1 MERTRLIQI
10 GFIVLL
16 AICAAQAGWWLL
28 DQVLDTRAN
37 RAAIEEHLLRD
48 RQVARMLLDQGADP
62 AEVEALFDELIF
74 RPGGE
79 VHIDP
84 DHLAALHEQGR
95 RRLSRYAWEG
105 AFFLGVLL
113 SGIVVLWRTLGEEAL
128 LRRRQQNF
136 LAAVGHELKSPLASI
151 RLAAE
156 TLKLRD
162 PPAERRQKLLGRVLA
177 NLYRVEAMV
186 RNLLDAAR
194 LDEGRLH
201 LAPERV
207 VLARAAR
214 NALTGAED
222 RLDAAGAE
230 LSVEVPEELEVLAD
244 PAAVETVIGNLVDN
258 ARKAVARAGG
268 GRIEV
273 RARRRGRRVEIEVR
287 DEGVGFA
294 PSLAPRLF
302 DKFYRPGDEMR
313 RSGEGSGLG
322 LYIVRRLQRLAGG
335 GIEAHSDGPG
345 HGASF
350 TAWWPAAGGQR

>member
-16 AICAAQAGWWLL
+16 GVCAAQAGWWLL
-28 DQVLDTRAN
+28 DQVLDIRAN
-37 RAAIEEHLLRD
+37 RAAVEEHLLRD
-48 RQVARMLLDQGADP
+48 RRVARMLLEQGAAP
-62 AEVEALFDELIF
+62 GEVEAIFDELIF
-74 RPGGE
+74 RDGE
-79 VHIDP
+79 VHLDP

-128 LRRRQQNF
+128 LKRRQQNF

-162 PPAERRQKLLGRVLA
+162 PPPARRQKLLGRVLA
-177 NLYRVEAMV
+177 NLSRVEAMV

-201 LAPERV
+201 LSPERV
-207 VLARAAR
+207 VLARAAH
-214 NALTGAED
+214 NAMAGIED
-222 RLDAAGAE
+222 RLAAAGAE
-230 LSVEVPEELEVLAD
+230 LQVAIPEDLEVLAD
-244 PAAVETVIGNLVDN
+244 PAAVETVLANLVDN

-273 RARRRGRRVEIEVR
+273 RARRRGRRVEVEVR

-294 PSLAPRLF
+294 PVLAPRLF

-345 HGASF
+345 HGAVF
-350 TAWWPAAGGQR
+350 TAWWPAAGGQK